1 MQMIV
6 TSCVFFFVQ
15 PGRRNPPSW
24 SFDWAGTL
32 IKTQFTSGMYLT
44 HCRLSI
50 NRPAESSTVNRG
62 SKVIPTLTV
71 GTGFNFNICTQSGI
85 KSVIIHSNKTSLA
98 STHPLPH
105 RPIVKE
111 VAGKRRRKRRSESSM
126 WGRCC
131 RGVCVVTSNPPQ
143 LCASPC
149 PAVLPL
155 HAVTMLQLSACVLQT
170 SVPVSVNAEL
180 TKGQSAA
187 DHFSWV
193 GGDESFGV

>member
-131 RGVCVVTSNPPQ
+131 RGVCVVTSNPPSCVPAHALLFSPSMPSLCCSSLHVSSKHPSQCQ
-143 LCASPC
+143 L
-149 PAVLPL
+149 
-155 HAVTMLQLSACVLQT
+155 MLS
-170 SVPVSVNAEL
+170 
-180 TKGQSAA
+180 
-187 DHFSWV
+187 
-193 GGDESFGV
+193 